1 MSGVRARST
10 VFAAIVIALAT
21 AMGSIL
27 LYLLLQRALVSSAQ
41 TVAASRAV
49 DVARRAESKSMSEV
63 QEDLVRNTKE
73 SQLIQVI
80 DSNGSIVASS
90 SERAA
95 TKSLSTLRPA
105 AGTTVS
111 NRVDTLRFLEK
122 GTPYLITARGVD
134 RSGSRYT
141 IVIATSLA
149 AQSESLERLSGYLIA
164 FVPLS
169 IILVAAGTW
178 LLLGRA
184 LRPVEN
190 IRIRAARIGADHL
203 AERLPVPP
211 THDEVARLAM
221 TMNEMLMRLEGA
233 QQIQRAFVA
242 DASHELR
249 GPLAT
254 LDASLEIIASDESG
268 TAWADL
274 KDVMQVEVARME
286 RLVDDL
292 LLLAK
297 ADDQGLRLR
306 REEVDLDDIL
316 VSEVRRLRTND
327 RVTVEAQITPVRA
340 TGDAV
345 RLGQMVRNL
354 VDNAVTAAHSQVKL
368 TLDTTGDWAE
378 ILVEDDGDGVDPADR
393 EKVFDRFVRLD
404 ASRSRDSGGSGLGL
418 AIVREIV
425 RGHGG
430 TIEIGDSDLGG
441 AGFRLRLPIDGQP
454 PSGSNR

>member
-10 VFAAIVIALAT
+10 VFATAVIALAT
-21 AMGSIL
+21 VMGSIL

-41 TVAASRAV
+41 DVATSRAV
-49 DVARRAESKSMSEV
+49 DVAQEVGSKPINEV
-63 QEDLVRNTKE
+63 QDDLVRNTKE

-80 DSNGSIVASS
+80 GANGSIVASS

-95 TKSLSTLRPA
+95 TKPLSGLRPA
-105 AGTTVS
+105 VGATVS
-111 NRVDTLRFLEK
+111 DRVDTLRFLEE
-122 GTPYLITARGVD
+122 GIPYLITARGVD
-134 RSGSRYT
+134 RSGARYT
-141 IVIATSLA
+141 VVVATSLA
-149 AQSESLERLSGYLIA
+149 AQSESLERLNGYLIA

-190 IRIRAARIGADHL
+190 IRIRAAKIGADHL

-211 THDEVARLAM
+211 TRDEVARLAM
-221 TMNEMLMRLEGA
+221 TMNEMLARLEGA

-254 LDASLEIIASDESG
+254 LDASLEIIASDETG
-268 TAWADL
+268 TAWTDL

-297 ADDQGLRLR
+297 ADDRGLRLR
-306 REEVDLDDIL
+306 HEDVDLDDIL
-316 VSEVRRLRTND
+316 VSEVRRLRTNE
-327 RVTVEAQITPVRA
+327 RVVVEAQIAPVR
-340 TGDAV
+340 TIGDAV

-354 VDNAVTAAHSQVKL
+354 VDNAVTAAHSRVRL
-368 TLDTTGDWAE
+368 TLDLTGDHAE

-393 EKVFDRFVRLD
+393 GRIFDRFVRLD

-430 TIEIGDSDLGG
+430 TVEITDSELGG
-441 AGFRLRLPIDGQP
+441 ARFRVRLRTDRQP
-454 PSGSNR
+454 PAGSNR